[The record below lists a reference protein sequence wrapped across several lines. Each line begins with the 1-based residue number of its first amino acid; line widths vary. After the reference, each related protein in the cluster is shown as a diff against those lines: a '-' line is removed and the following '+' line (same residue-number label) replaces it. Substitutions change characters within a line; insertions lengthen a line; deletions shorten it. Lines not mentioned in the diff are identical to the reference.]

1 MTNGRDNTKKIIRLR
16 FRLLYITIF
25 ATMHGLLA
33 QDVDPSEVDLESET
47 LVGRS
52 EAFYQIESTSIGTKT
67 DMDILDLPQSAQ
79 VLNRQLIEDQS
90 ARVITELYR
99 SIAGITEY
107 SYAGVV
113 FRGFR
118 EEDSIFYDGLRGEP
132 FGDFGVPQLFNI
144 EQVEVLKGPSS
155 SIYGGGSKPSGVIN
169 YVTKGPTFE
178 ESKKIQLMV
187 GNYNLIG
194 GNFEST
200 GAATDKVAYRIAF
213 NTEKEVSFRDNAYE
227 RNQELAL
234 GLLFSLSDQ
243 SNINFTLNYIEQN
256 LGGHRICGVPVDYEG
271 NFLVP
276 ISFNTAEPTDFQDL
290 KAITLQSIL
299 NHSFSE
305 SFRLRSVF
313 RFLNNEGFQQYHEPT
328 VRATDRVIN
337 SMIAWEFRD
346 QYRASDQISLTTDLI
361 YDFQWGQSKHTVLL
375 GGDYYDVDSEYD
387 YFRART
393 ADGVSSID
401 LYDPQYGVDISTY
414 DLDDRDGEG
423 VTYNRYS
430 FYIQDEFYFAE
441 KWISI
446 AGVRWDNFRDIDQS
460 DQSEFEDSH
469 LTPRLGLLY
478 KSSPTTSWYANYSES
493 FNPRSIDEQ

>member
-1 MTNGRDNTKKIIRLR
+1 
-16 FRLLYITIF
+16 
-25 ATMHGLLA
+25 MHGLLA
-33 QDVDPSEVDLESET
+33 QEVTPSEVELESEI

-67 DMDILDLPQSAQ
+67 DMDIMDLPQSAQ
-79 VLNRQLIEDQS
+79 VLNSQLIQDQD

-132 FGDFGVPQLFNI
+132 YGDFGVPQLFNI
-144 EQVEVLKGPSS
+144 ERVEVLKGPSS
-155 SIYGGGSKPSGVIN
+155 SIYGGRSKPSGVIN
-169 YVTKGPTFE
+169 YVIKGPTFE
-178 ESKKIQLMV
+178 ESKQIQVLL
-187 GNYNLIG
+187 GSNLLRG
-194 GNFEST
+194 VTLDFT
-200 GAATDKVAYRIAF
+200 GAATDAIAYRIAAY
-213 NTEKEVSFRDNAYE
+213 KEEQDSFRDNADE
-227 RNQELAL
+227 NTEELAL
-234 GLLFSLSDQ
+234 GLLFNLSDQ

-256 LGGHRICGVPVDYEG
+256 LGGHRVRGVPVDYEG

-276 ISFNTAEPTDFQDL
+276 ISFNATELTDFQDM

-313 RFLNNEGFQQYHEPT
+313 RFLNNVRFQQYHEPT
-328 VRATDRVIN
+328 VSATDRVIN
-337 SMIAWEFRD
+337 STIAREFRD

-387 YFRART
+387 YLGART

-469 LTPRLGLLY
+469 LTPRLGLVY

-493 FNPRSIDEQ
+493 FNPRSIDEQEEELNFTY